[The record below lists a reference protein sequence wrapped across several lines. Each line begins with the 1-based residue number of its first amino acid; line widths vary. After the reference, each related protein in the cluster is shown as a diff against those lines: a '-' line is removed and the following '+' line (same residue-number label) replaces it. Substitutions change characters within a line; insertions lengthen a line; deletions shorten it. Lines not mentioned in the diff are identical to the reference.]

1 MARFYPSWCK
11 EGICNFRLNLNQF
24 SSKWLLNNFNSRY
37 SPDSKLACADNP
49 RLLRSVKTDIFSS
62 HPQHVAVKPQWNS
75 LLRHWLWVEGRPTT
89 MVEDASCVWDCNSD
103 ECEMR
108 FKASPW
114 KSSVSLQTP
123 LCKAYGMYRHH
134 SHLVYSYTTQYNRM
148 SHAQVCG
155 VSISPSRLPWNINT
169 TSDRPGIQSALFTV
183 DSKKAMVQQ
192 KSASHFKELQSN
204 LLFHQILSVEVAARL
219 RLRRIL
225 TFKALKV
232 RITVEHQ

>member
-1 MARFYPSWCK
+1 M
-11 EGICNFRLNLNQF
+11 L
-24 SSKWLLNNFNSRY
+24 
-37 SPDSKLACADNP
+37 
-49 RLLRSVKTDIFSS
+49 
-62 HPQHVAVKPQWNS
+62 QWNHS
-75 LLRHWLWVEGRPTT
+75 EIPNWDTGYGVEGRPTT

-103 ECEMR
+103 ECEMS

-114 KSSVSLQTP
+114 KSSVFLQTP

-134 SHLVYSYTTQYNRM
+134 SHLVYSYTTQYSRM

-155 VSISPSRLPWNINT
+155 VSISPSRLLWNINT
-169 TSDRPGIQSALFTV
+169 TSDRPGIQSALFIV
-183 DSKKAMVQQ
+183 DFKKA
-192 KSASHFKELQSN
+192 KAHFKELQSN
-204 LLFHQILSVEVAARL
+204 LLFHRILSVEVAARL